1 MCLIQCLILLCT
13 TETHFC
19 FLTFYEAVFYVFL
32 LKKTVTCSLV
42 LVQMQINFVG
52 IFKMLGSTFSNKYIK
67 TGITEKY
74 DIISLKVIA

>member
-19 FLTFYEAVFYVFL
+19 FLTLYEAVFYVFL
-32 LKKTVTCSLV
+32 LKKNYVTCSLV

-52 IFKMLGSTFSNKYIK
+52 IFKMLGSTF
-67 TGITEKY
+67 
-74 DIISLKVIA
+74 